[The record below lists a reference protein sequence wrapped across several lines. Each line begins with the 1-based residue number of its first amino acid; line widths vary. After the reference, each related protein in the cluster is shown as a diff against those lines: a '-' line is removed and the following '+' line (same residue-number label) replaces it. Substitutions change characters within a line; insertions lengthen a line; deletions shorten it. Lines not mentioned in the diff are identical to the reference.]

1 MMGAKGWSD
10 LVPRLGSAL
19 VLAAIAGLALW
30 FGGVWFAGL
39 IVVII
44 AAMLWELGSMLTA
57 GSKLKTWI
65 ITVLAAITII
75 ATSFWGILWVS
86 IALLLISAGLQRV
99 LFVQQKNIGALFS
112 FAIMS
117 AGTVLFDLRQDF
129 GLPIILWLICLVI
142 LTDVAGYF
150 VGKTVGGP
158 KFWAKVSPKKTWSG
172 TVGGWAVVAV
182 ISFVVKDYVAPQTTI
197 FAFVL
202 FRSFYPFRVK

>member
-1 MMGAKGWSD
+1 M
-10 LVPRLGSAL
+10 PRLGSAL
-19 VLAAIAGLALW
+19 VFAAIAGLALW

-99 LFVQQKNIGALFS
+99 LFVEIRDTRIALRGDL
-112 FAIMS
+112 
-117 AGTVLFDLRQDF
+117 AGRFHHAPAKLLGREVRERAC
-129 GLPIILWLICLVI
+129 GN
-142 LTDVAGYF
+142 VA
-150 VGKTVGGP
+150 
-158 KFWAKVSPKKTWSG
+158 
-172 TVGGWAVVAV
+172 
-182 ISFVVKDYVAPQTTI
+182 
-197 FAFVL
+197 
-202 FRSFYPFRVK
+202 